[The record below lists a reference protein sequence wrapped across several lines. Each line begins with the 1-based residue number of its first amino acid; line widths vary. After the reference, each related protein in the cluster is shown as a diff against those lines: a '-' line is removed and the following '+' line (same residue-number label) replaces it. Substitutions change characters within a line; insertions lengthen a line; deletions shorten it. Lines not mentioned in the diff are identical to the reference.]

1 MDNHTKYMRMAI
13 ELANK
18 NIQKG
23 GGPFG
28 AVIVRQNE
36 VIGTGSNQVTN
47 HNDPTAHAEILA
59 IREASQNLNNY
70 NLSDCILYTTCEPC
84 PMCLGAIY
92 WARIPHVF
100 FGNNRQDAA
109 EIGFDDDF
117 IYREIHT
124 PIQKRSILME
134 PMLGEEAIATFKQWA
149 DMPQKTAY

>member
-1 MDNHTKYMRMAI
+1 MHNHTKYMRMAI
-13 ELANK
+13 DLANK
-18 NIQKG
+18 NIQMG

-36 VIGTGSNQVTN
+36 VVGAGSNQVTN

-59 IREASQNLNNY
+59 IREASQNLNDY
-70 NLSDCILYTTCEPC
+70 NLSDCTLYTTCEPC

-109 EIGFDDDF
+109 GIGFDDDF
-117 IYREIHT
+117 IYKEIQL
-124 PIQKRSILME
+124 PLQKRSILME

-149 DMPQKTAY
+149 NLPHKTEY